1 MSPTPQ
7 IEVKTTGERTTQRAF
22 MAAWLLCAVFYFVQY
37 ALRSAPSVM
46 VSEMSSAWSLSALG
60 LSSLLGMY
68 YYTYAAFA
76 IVAGASLDRYGAKW
90 TIPAGI
96 ACLAVG
102 TVMFGWGSVTQ
113 AEVGRLL
120 QGAGSAFSFVGAVY
134 LAARGFS
141 ARYLATAVGA
151 TQMFG
156 MLGGAAGQFVV
167 SPLVHGVVSWQGFWL
182 WSGAVTA
189 VLAVVTLV
197 ATPTEPE
204 ATPVGKGTILQMFA
218 PYREVLSN
226 RQSWVCGLCAGLLF
240 LPTTIGDMIWGVP
253 MLQQGF
259 GVDHATAV
267 NRAAMVPL
275 GWVFGAPILGY
286 VADRMGRRKPVLIV
300 SAFAMLGLAT
310 LILYGPVGLMPG
322 YVLGLLFG
330 FASGAAMIP
339 YAVIKEVNPD
349 RIKGSATGAMN
360 FLVFTLSAVAA
371 PVAGWLLQRIS
382 GTAPMN
388 LHDFQQ
394 WGLVGL
400 AGIAVGIVLAFF
412 MKETGSAVRKPAAA
426 VGLAASQNPAVPPAL
441 LDQHAA

>member
-1 MSPTPQ
+1 
-7 IEVKTTGERTTQRAF
+7 
-22 MAAWLLCAVFYFVQY
+22 
-37 ALRSAPSVM
+37 
-46 VSEMSSAWSLSALG
+46 
-60 LSSLLGMY
+60 
-68 YYTYAAFA
+68 
-76 IVAGASLDRYGAKW
+76 
-90 TIPAGI
+90 
-96 ACLAVG
+96 
-102 TVMFGWGSVTQ
+102 
-113 AEVGRLL
+113 
-120 QGAGSAFSFVGAVY
+120 VGAVY

-226 RQSWVCGLCAGLLF
+226 PQSYVCGLCAGLLF

-259 GVDHATAV
+259 GVEHATAV

-310 LILYGPVGLMPG
+310 LIIYGPVGLMPG

-382 GTAPMN
+382 GSAPMN

-426 VGLAASQNPAVPPAL
+426 VAPATSQNPAVPPAL